1 MPEKSHP
8 IAEAM
13 RKTNALPIHPITAPY
28 FVTYEGYNFTL
39 KSDPIWTSPLGK
51 DLCVVDIDNR
61 PFSNKY
67 ELFDENS
74 LNWGSFDKF
83 SVGLL
88 NHYLYGK
95 GLLQ

>member
-1 MPEKSHP
+1 M
-8 IAEAM
+8 
-13 RKTNALPIHPITAPY
+13 NAPFIHPITAPY

-39 KSDPIWTSPLGK
+39 KNDPIWKTSLGK

-61 PFSNKY
+61 SFSKRH
-67 ELFDENS
+67 ELFNEQP

-88 NHYLYGK
+88 NHYLYGTNQIIIINIASK
-95 GLLQ
+95 YQS